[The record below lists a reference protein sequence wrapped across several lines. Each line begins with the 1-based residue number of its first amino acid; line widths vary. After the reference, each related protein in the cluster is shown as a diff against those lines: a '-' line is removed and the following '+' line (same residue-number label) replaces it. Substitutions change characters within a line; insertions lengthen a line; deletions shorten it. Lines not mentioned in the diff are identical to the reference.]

1 MSDLVIEAL
10 EDQLGCYQRL
20 AKLAELQ
27 HVHVQHDQ
35 TEQLMTVLA
44 CRQGVLDDIAR
55 LERVVAPAKRD
66 WSNYAMGIAGDLRTR
81 AESLLSQT
89 RTLLEQITLADQ
101 LDALV
106 LQQRKLSVGKQINQA
121 SSAKQVNRAYATSA
135 YGARPAR
142 MDLSR

>member
-1 MSDLVIEAL
+1 MSDLVIDAL

-27 HVHVQHDQ
+27 HVHVQHNQ
-35 TEQLMTVLA
+35 TEELMTVLA
-44 CRQGVLDDIAR
+44 CRQGVLDEIAR
-55 LERVVAPAKRD
+55 LERLVAPAKRD
-66 WSNYAMGIAGDLRTR
+66 WTKYVTGIATDLRTR
-81 AESLLSQT
+81 AESLLAQT

-106 LQQRKLSVGKQINQA
+106 LQQRKLSVGKQMDQA
-121 SSAKQVNRAYATSA
+121 SSAKHVNRAYATSA